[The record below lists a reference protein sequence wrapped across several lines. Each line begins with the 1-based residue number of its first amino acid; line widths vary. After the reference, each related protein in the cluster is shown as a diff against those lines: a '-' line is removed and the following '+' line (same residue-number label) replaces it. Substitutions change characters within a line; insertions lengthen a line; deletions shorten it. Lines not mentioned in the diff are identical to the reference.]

1 MTPEPS
7 KVPPATGL
15 LPAKLAPVSAM
26 QDNMAKAKPYE
37 WKIVWTKVFVFIYLH
52 YAITRAAY
60 LFLTG
65 QIYPHFYTTWLWV
78 ALINALTVF
87 GVTAGSHR
95 LWSHRAYKAK
105 WQLRTLLMLCQTLS
119 FQNHIYDWVR
129 DHRVHHKF
137 TDTDADPHNS
147 KRGFFFAHMGWLLI
161 RKHPEVGIKGATI
174 DFSDLER
181 DPIVMFQKKYYL
193 ILVPVVAFAIPTL
206 VPTLLWGESIYFGWY
221 VTTITR
227 YVLALHATW
236 LVNSAAHIY
245 GTRPIDK
252 SLSPTENAF
261 VAYITFGEGWHNY
274 HHVFPWDYKAA
285 ELGNYKLERFAAAV
299 TQRPVRVT
307 LTAWMTL
314 RLSNLLPVV
323 MSLALTGIM
332 GLQFKGSYKD
342 AVFEWRRRNLTEA
355 EMKELDKAFRRA
367 HQGNSTP
374 T

>member
-285 ELGNYKLERFAAAV
+285 ELGNYK
-299 TQRPVRVT
+299 
-307 LTAWMTL
+307 
-314 RLSNLLPVV
+314 
-323 MSLALTGIM
+323 
-332 GLQFKGSYKD
+332 
-342 AVFEWRRRNLTEA
+342 
-355 EMKELDKAFRRA
+355 
-367 HQGNSTP
+367 P
-374 T
+374 TSGT